1 MSKTV
6 LGNKIEWDTT
16 KIPSTKSKKGSFSG
30 KDDQLWRCRKTKRF
44 EASLLSSLPYGSFF
58 VDAGAHFGD
67 TVITMALYARDT
79 LGRHDLRF
87 VAIEPNHIKAK
98 FIQET
103 AKANGFDTKTLKVIS
118 CVLGN
123 ETLMGGAKARKNDEW
138 CKYDGRTSYIK
149 TAQLIEE
156 VTDVVVDAVPPAVET
171 SCKHKKK
178 KIDDEESCSSSSS
191 SSSRSSA
198 QQLLD
203 MHQLDDFYDI
213 IHPIGFLH
221 IDVEGWE
228 AKVLTSATKLL
239 TLSDEE
245 AADDG
250 PPPCFILA
258 EIFHRKEAQRRG
270 PEFSLTHEEDVV
282 EAMRNLPIFVRG
294 EDVID
299 GERNLFFSRGTK
311 KGCHVTCTNT

>member
-6 LGNKIEWDTT
+6 LGNKIEWNTS
-16 KIPSTKSKKGSFSG
+16 KIPSTKAKKGSFSG

-44 EASLLSSLPYGSFF
+44 EASLLSSLPHGSCF

-67 TVITMALYARDT
+67 TVITLALYARDT
-79 LGRHDLRF
+79 LGRCDLRF
-87 VAIEPNHIKAK
+87 VAIEPNQIKAK
-98 FIQET
+98 FIQDT
-103 AKANGFDTKTLKVIS
+103 AKANGFDSKTLRVIS

-123 ETLMGGAKARKNDEW
+123 ETLIGGAKARKNDEW
-138 CKYDGRTSYIK
+138 CKFDGRTSYIK
-149 TAQLIEE
+149 AVQLTEE
-156 VTDVVVDAVPPAVET
+156 ATDNLVVDAVPSAVET
-171 SCKHKKK
+171 SSCKCKKK
-178 KIDDEESCSSSSS
+178 KIEDEESCSSSSTS
-191 SSSRSSA
+191 SSSSA

-245 AADDG
+245 AAADE
-250 PPPCFILA
+250 PPPCFILS
-258 EIFHRKEAQRRG
+258 ETFNRKEAQRRG
-270 PEFSLTHEEDVV
+270 PEFSQTHEEDVV
-282 EAMRNLPIFVRG
+282 EAMRNLPLFVRG
-294 EDVID
+294 EDVVD
-299 GERNLFFSRGTK
+299 GERNLFFSRGTMIS
-311 KGCHVTCTNT
+311 

>member
-6 LGNKIEWDTT
+6 LGNKIEWNTS
-16 KIPSTKSKKGSFSG
+16 KIPSTKAKKGSFSG

-44 EASLLSSLPYGSFF
+44 EASLLRSLPYGSCF

-67 TVITMALYARDT
+67 TVITLALYARDT
-79 LGRHDLRF
+79 LGRCDLRF
-87 VAIEPNHIKAK
+87 VAIEPNQIKAK
-98 FIQET
+98 FIQDT
-103 AKANGFDTKTLKVIS
+103 AKANGIDSKTLRVIS

-123 ETLMGGAKARKNDEW
+123 ETLIGGAKARKNDEW
-138 CKYDGRTSYIK
+138 CKFDGRTSYIK
-149 TAQLIEE
+149 AVQLTEE
-156 VTDVVVDAVPPAVET
+156 ATDNLVVDAVPPAVET
-171 SCKHKKK
+171 SSCKCKKK
-178 KIDDEESCSSSSS
+178 KIEDEDSCSSSSTS
-191 SSSRSSA
+191 SSSSA

-245 AADDG
+245 AAADE
-250 PPPCFILA
+250 PPPCFILS
-258 EIFHRKEAQRRG
+258 ETFNRKEAQRRG
-270 PEFSLTHEEDVV
+270 PEFSQTHEEDVV
-282 EAMRNLPIFVRG
+282 EAMRNLPLFVRG
-294 EDVID
+294 EDVVD
-299 GERNLFFSRGTK
+299 GERNLFFSRGTMIS
-311 KGCHVTCTNT
+311 

>member
-6 LGNKIEWDTT
+6 LGNKIEWNTS
-16 KIPSTKSKKGSFSG
+16 KIPSTKAKKGSFSG

-44 EASLLSSLPYGSFF
+44 EASLLSSLPHGSCF

-67 TVITMALYARDT
+67 TVITLALYARDT
-79 LGRHDLRF
+79 LGRCDLRF
-87 VAIEPNHIKAK
+87 VAIEPNQIKAK
-98 FIQET
+98 FIQDT
-103 AKANGFDTKTLKVIS
+103 AKANGFDSKTLRVIS

-123 ETLMGGAKARKNDEW
+123 ETLIGGAKARKNDEW
-138 CKYDGRTSYIK
+138 CKFDGRTSYIK
-149 TAQLIEE
+149 AVQLTEE
-156 VTDVVVDAVPPAVET
+156 ATDNLVVDAVPPAVET
-171 SCKHKKK
+171 SSCKCKKK
-178 KIDDEESCSSSSS
+178 KIEDEESCSSSSTS
-191 SSSRSSA
+191 SSSSA

-245 AADDG
+245 AAADE
-250 PPPCFILA
+250 PPPCFILS
-258 EIFHRKEAQRRG
+258 ETFNRKEAQRRG
-270 PEFSLTHEEDVV
+270 PEFSQTHEEDVV
-282 EAMRNLPIFVRG
+282 EAMRNLPLFVRG
-294 EDVID
+294 EDVVD
-299 GERNLFFSRGTK
+299 GERNLFFSRGTMIS
-311 KGCHVTCTNT
+311 

>member
-1 MSKTV
+1 M
-6 LGNKIEWDTT
+6 
-16 KIPSTKSKKGSFSG
+16 
-30 KDDQLWRCRKTKRF
+30 
-44 EASLLSSLPYGSFF
+44 LSSLPYGSCF

-67 TVITMALYARDT
+67 TVITLALYARDT
-79 LGRHDLRF
+79 LGRCDLRF

-98 FIQET
+98 FIQDT
-103 AKANGFDTKTLKVIS
+103 AKANGFDSETLRVIS

-123 ETLMGGAKARKNDEW
+123 ETLMGGAKARKNDGW
-138 CKYDGRTSYIK
+138 CKFDGRTSYIK
-149 TAQLIEE
+149 AVQITEE
-156 VTDVVVDAVPPAVET
+156 ATDNNLVVDAVPSAVEENT
-171 SCKHKKK
+171 CCKKK

-245 AADDG
+245 ATDDE

-258 EIFHRKEAQRRG
+258 ESFNRKEAQRRG

-282 EAMRNLPIFVRG
+282 EAMRNLPLFVRG
-294 EDVID
+294 EDVVD
-299 GERNLFFSRGTK
+299 GERNLFFSRGTISS
-311 KGCHVTCTNT
+311 

>member
-6 LGNKIEWDTT
+6 LGNKIEWNTS
-16 KIPSTKSKKGSFSG
+16 KIPSTKSKKGSISG

-44 EASLLSSLPYGSFF
+44 EASLLSSLPHGSCF

-67 TVITMALYARDT
+67 TVITLALYARDT
-79 LGRHDLRF
+79 LGRCDLRF
-87 VAIEPNHIKAK
+87 VAIEPNQIKAK
-98 FIQET
+98 FIQDT
-103 AKANGFDTKTLKVIS
+103 AEANGFDSKTLRVIS

-138 CKYDGRTSYIK
+138 CKFDGRTSYVK
-149 TAQLIEE
+149 AEQLAEE
-156 VTDVVVDAVPPAVET
+156 VTHVIVDAVPPEVETT
-171 SCKHKKK
+171 SCKHKKKK

-245 AADDG
+245 ATDDE

-258 EIFHRKEAQRRG
+258 ESFHRKEAQRRG
-270 PEFSLTHEEDVV
+270 PEFSQTHEEDVV
-282 EAMRNLPIFVRG
+282 EAMRNLPLFVRG
-294 EDVID
+294 EDVVD
-299 GERNLFFSRGTK
+299 GERNLFFSRGTMIS
-311 KGCHVTCTNT
+311 